1 MLSEQE
7 DFNLNEASSPEIHA
21 PTMFQM
27 VFDRMI
33 KDMNF
38 VGMFIIIYGGLSCLT
53 IIGAILGVP
62 YIFIGMRMR
71 EAAQQ
76 FEIFKISNDASAM
89 RRGFELQG
97 RYFHIGKILIIVG
110 IVLFILYII
119 AIIIFFSVIYS
130 RFSPSFNS

>member
-53 IIGAILGVP
+53 IIGAILG
-62 YIFIGMRMR
+62 
-71 EAAQQ
+71 E
-76 FEIFKISNDASAM
+76 
-89 RRGFELQG
+89 G
-97 RYFHIGKILIIVG
+97 R
-110 IVLFILYII
+110 
-119 AIIIFFSVIYS
+119 
-130 RFSPSFNS
+130 SPWVEGED